1 MLETSKSLCV
11 TRHRSAPAAF
21 RTGPGSSS
29 DQQAR
34 VSPKAKLTYHM
45 CVVFAFL
52 ACVTDPRA
60 CACSACWSDFS
71 KVLCNSTPI
80 TEPSAHV
87 FGSIPINELPNRD
100 CTVCIAS
107 NSRRFGLRSMR
118 WRLPTHRPAWL
129 QRALVLFLSIGLL
142 ITFGTFF
149 RDYVEGALPRH
160 FVTSKSDSG
169 KRHSKKTSACWT
181 SVQHAPSYTV
191 EPNPRHSPMAADAN
205 PLEAIDVYTACKW
218 GGITCMVV
226 AGPVT
231 GECASLCLGVRTCMH
246 TRCHHAT
253 CLHRI
258 GVIACDTHARS
269 LSNDMCAS
277 FLAMCA

>member
-1 MLETSKSLCV
+1 MGHPGARMLETSKSLCV

-87 FGSIPINELPNRD
+87 FGSIPINIFLNRD
-100 CTVCIAS
+100 CTVCITS
-107 NSRRFGLRSMR
+107 NSRRFGLKSMR

-169 KRHSKKTSACWT
+169 KRHSEKHQLAGHLSSTLRHTQLSRIRDTAPWLQMPIRSRRSMST
-181 SVQHAPSYTV
+181 PPASGVESHAWW
-191 EPNPRHSPMAADAN
+191 
-205 PLEAIDVYTACKW
+205 L
-218 GGITCMVV
+218 
-226 AGPVT
+226 
-231 GECASLCLGVRTCMH
+231 LGQ
-246 TRCHHAT
+246 
-253 CLHRI
+253 
-258 GVIACDTHARS
+258 
-269 LSNDMCAS
+269 
-277 FLAMCA
+277 